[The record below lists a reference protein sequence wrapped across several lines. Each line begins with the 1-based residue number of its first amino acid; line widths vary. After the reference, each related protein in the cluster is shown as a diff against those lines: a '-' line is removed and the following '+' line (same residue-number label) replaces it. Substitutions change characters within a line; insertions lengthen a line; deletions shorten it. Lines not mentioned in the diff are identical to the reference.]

1 MPNHPFP
8 ENAQELHE
16 LKNHLKD
23 LQAEWLETLDDLA
36 KAKEETKNGN
46 LFAILDYLTF
56 CDHLSK
62 AIYLDLKEVDAQLN
76 SLKRMKNHVQ
86 QHKLSLD
93 LAEEFLTE
101 MEELR
106 NQMEKKIQ
114 NIDSEYSILAET
126 ALQQS
131 QDFIT
136 KFAEAI
142 QTEKVVP
149 NLRTDINQNLE
160 KELFLQALRDTL
172 EAYRQ
177 AREEFI
183 SEVEM
188 NNIQR
193 LPEDRIPEDIGEEK
207 PEMDAILSQ
216 LDTAIS
222 ACDLALLRK
231 EIGD

>member
-1 MPNHPFP
+1 MSNHSFP
-8 ENAQELHE
+8 ESAQELHE

-23 LQAEWLETLDDLA
+23 LQTEWSETLDDLA

-56 CDHLSK
+56 CDQLSK
-62 AIYLDLKEVDAQLN
+62 AIYLDLKDIDAQLN
-76 SLKRMKNHVQ
+76 SLKQMRTKVQ
-86 QHKLSLD
+86 QHKLNLE
-93 LAEEFLTE
+93 LTEEFLME

-114 NIDSEYSILAET
+114 NIDNEYPILAET

-136 KFAEAI
+136 KFAELI
-142 QTEKVVP
+142 ETQKVVP

-177 AREEFI
+177 AREEFV

-188 NNIQR
+188 KNIQR
-193 LPEDRIPEDIGEEK
+193 LPEDRIPEDIGEER

-222 ACDLALLRK
+222 ACDVAILRK